1 MKKRKRSRK
10 PRKTRTPHSRRVTG
24 VEPNLVEAGKETRFK
39 PGVSGNPAGR
49 PRTKIFREIARE
61 IVGMVDTKTKK
72 ERARKLIDAL
82 VKQAENGSLG
92 HFRQVLNLLEE
103 DSATPQTRVALTAEA
118 SAPATKLS
126 LQETLARIRQIYG
139 LSDPDHP
146 GMGDSSVFAR
156 RLEQA
161 RAAPPETSGA

>member
-10 PRKTRTPHSRRVTG
+10 ATTRNRRVSGEKTD
-24 VEPNLVEAGKETRFK
+24 LVEAGKATRFQ
-39 PGVSGNPAGR
+39 PGTSGNPLGR
-49 PRTKIFREIARE
+49 PPTKIFREIARE
-61 IVGMVDTKTKK
+61 LVGMVDKTKK
-72 ERARKLIDAL
+72 TRARKLMDAAF
-82 VKQAENGSLG
+82 KEAEKGSLG
-92 HFRQVLNLLEE
+92 HFKQIHRLLEE
-103 DSATPQTRVALTAEA
+103 DSTQTRLELTAEA

-126 LQETLARIRQIYG
+126 LQETLARIRQMYG